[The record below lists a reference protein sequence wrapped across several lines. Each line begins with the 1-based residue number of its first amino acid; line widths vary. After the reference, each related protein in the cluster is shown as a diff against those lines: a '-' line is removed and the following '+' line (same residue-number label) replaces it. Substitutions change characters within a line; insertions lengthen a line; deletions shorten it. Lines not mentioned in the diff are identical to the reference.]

1 MFPRSAAR
9 NVKIVELKKKNIFS
23 SAVCIRV
30 SFLWSIKLPKK
41 SALFLIIFFLTL
53 LIQEAHFTL
62 GLKCEIEKRHLTI
75 FNFPEI
81 ALEWSAFPSPLR
93 RFAALDTYFGTFES
107 VRARQLKSD
116 VDDLG

>member
-9 NVKIVELKKKNIFS
+9 NVKIVELEKKEKIFS

-41 SALFLIIFFLTL
+41 SALFLKFFLTL